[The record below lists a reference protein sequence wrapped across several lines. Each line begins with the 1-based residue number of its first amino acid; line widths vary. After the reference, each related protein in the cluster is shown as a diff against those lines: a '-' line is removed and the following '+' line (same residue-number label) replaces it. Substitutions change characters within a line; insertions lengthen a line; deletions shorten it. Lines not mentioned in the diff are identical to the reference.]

1 MFIDCPKCKLKF
13 QVVDKSLREGAKLR
27 CFNCGKI
34 WVPNSPVLSE
44 GALNKVPNLSDVQS
58 KKERPTAEKNNSSNM
73 SISQC
78 VFCGSANSCK
88 GPLMNRLSGRFH
100 H

>member
-1 MFIDCPKCKLKF
+1 MFIDCPQCKLKF
-13 QVVDKSLREGAKLR
+13 QVIDKSFKEGAKLR
-27 CFNCGKI
+27 CFNCGEI
-34 WVPNSPVLSE
+34 WEPNSSVLSE
-44 GALNKVPNLSDVQS
+44 GALNNVSNLSDAHS
-58 KKERPTAEKNNSSNM
+58 RSERALAEKNNSSTM

-78 VFCGSANSCK
+78 VFCGSASSCK